1 MSNEQTEPTL
11 SLFSPQNSNT
21 RIYAQHCYAQPPA
34 LNFVFQGVLVGSVAA
49 IVAPGST
56 GKGFFSLGV
65 CLDLFTGKDL
75 LGLGI
80 GVNPMYP
87 MLTPEQKVA
96 FVTLEDQKEVIADR
110 LHSVI
115 KGYEMTVEQTI
126 KMDEQ
131 VHFMSL
137 QGELV
142 MDLVNG
148 RGEVNYGLAN
158 SMIAAYK
165 GYRLIILDTL
175 SRTHTAN
182 ENDNGHMATL
192 ISVFEYIAK
201 HTGAAFVFIH
211 HTNKGATLNGQGDQ
225 AGAARGAAAIT
236 DNIRCQLN
244 LSKITEEEAEKINVP
259 EDLRDKFL
267 WLHNSKVNYA
277 ESGRAHLLERTNGG
291 VLKKGENPHNRN
303 VGGKICQFQKG

>member
-1 MSNEQTEPTL
+1 MSNEQAEPTL

-21 RIYAQHCYAQPPA
+21 RIYTHQCFPEPA
-34 LNFVFQGVLVGSVAA
+34 PLDFVFQGVLAGSVAA

-65 CLDLFTGKDL
+65 CFDLYTGKNM
-75 LGLGI
+75 LGI
-80 GVNPMYP
+80 GIGVDPKYP
-87 MLTPEQKVA
+87 KLKPEQKVA
-96 FVTLEDQKEVIADR
+96 FVTLEDQKEVISNR

-115 KGYEMTVEQTI
+115 KGYEMTSEQTI
-126 KMDEQ
+126 RMDEQ

-148 RGEVNYGLAN
+148 RGEVNYVIAN
-158 SMIAAYK
+158 QMIEAYK

-182 ENDNGHMATL
+182 ENDNGQMATL

-201 HTGAAFVFIH
+201 HTGAAFVFVH

-244 LSKITEEEAEKINVP
+244 LSKITEEEAQHINVP
-259 EDLRDKFL
+259 ENLRHKFL

-277 ESGRAHLLERTNGG
+277 ESGSAHLLERVDGG
-291 VLKKGENPHNRN
+291 VLRKGENPHGNKRDYAN
-303 VGGKICQFQKG
+303 EY

>member
-1 MSNEQTEPTL
+1 MSNEQQEPKL
-11 SLFSPQNSNT
+11 SLFDPMNTSTRVFAQN
-21 RIYAQHCYAQPPA
+21 CFVQPPA
-34 LNFVFQGVLVGSVAA
+34 LDFVFQGVLAGSVAA

-65 CLDLFTGKDL
+65 CLDLYTGKNM
-75 LGLGI
+75 LGI
-80 GVNPMYP
+80 GIGEDPRYP
-87 MLTPEQKVA
+87 KLTADQKVA
-96 FVTLEDQKEVIADR
+96 FVTLEDQSEVVADR

-115 KGYEMTVEQTI
+115 KGYEMTGRETI
-126 KMDEQ
+126 EMDEQ

-148 RGEVNYGLAN
+148 RGEVNYSLAN
-158 SMIAAYK
+158 AMIKAYR

-182 ENDNGHMATL
+182 ENDNGQMATL

-201 HTGAAFVFIH
+201 HTGAAFVFVH
-211 HTNKGATLNGQGDQ
+211 HTNKGSTLNGMGDQ

-244 LSKITEEEAEKINVP
+244 LSKITEEEAQEINVP
-259 EDLRDKFL
+259 ENLRHKFL
-267 WLHNSKVNYA
+267 WLHNSKVNYT
-277 ESGRAHLLERTNGG
+277 ESGVAHLLERVDGG
-291 VLKKGENPHNRN
+291 VLRKGENPADQRSYKNEY
-303 VGGKICQFQKG
+303 

>member
-1 MSNEQTEPTL
+1 MSNEQAEPTL

-21 RIYAQHCYAQPPA
+21 RIYTHQCFPEPA
-34 LNFVFQGVLVGSVAA
+34 PLDFVFQGVLAGSVAA

-65 CLDLFTGKDL
+65 CFDLYTGKNM
-75 LGLGI
+75 LGI
-80 GVNPMYP
+80 GIGVDPKYP
-87 MLTPEQKVA
+87 KLKPEQKVA
-96 FVTLEDQKEVIADR
+96 FVTLEDQKEVISNR

-115 KGYEMTVEQTI
+115 KGYEMTSEQTI
-126 KMDEQ
+126 RMDEQ

-148 RGEVNYGLAN
+148 RGEVNYVIAN
-158 SMIAAYK
+158 QMIEAYK

-182 ENDNGHMATL
+182 ENDNGQMATL

-201 HTGAAFVFIH
+201 HTGAAFVFVH

-244 LSKITEEEAEKINVP
+244 LSKITEEEAQHINVP
-259 EDLRDKFL
+259 ENLRHKFL
-267 WLHNSKVNYA
+267 WLHNSKVNYT
-277 ESGRAHLLERTNGG
+277 ESGVAHLLERVDGG
-291 VLKKGENPHNRN
+291 VLRKGENPADQRSYKNEY
-303 VGGKICQFQKG
+303 

>member
-1 MSNEQTEPTL
+1 E
-11 SLFSPQNSNT
+11 NT
-21 RIYAQHCYAQPPA
+21 RVFAHHFFATPPP
-34 LNFVFQGVLVGSVAA
+34 LDFVFQGVLVGSVAA

-65 CLDLFTGKDL
+65 CLDLYTGKNV

-80 GVNPMYP
+80 GENPQYP
-87 MLTPEQKVA
+87 KLTADQKIA
-96 FVTLEDQKEVIADR
+96 FVTLEDQMNVVGTR
-110 LHSVI
+110 LHSAMHEY
-115 KGYEMTVEQTI
+115 GMTVRESI
-126 KMDEQ
+126 EMDEQ

-148 RGEVNYGLAN
+148 RGEVNYSMAN
-158 SMIAAYK
+158 TMIEAYK
-165 GYRLIILDTL
+165 GYRLIMLDTL
-175 SRTHTAN
+175 SRSHTAN
-182 ENDNGHMATL
+182 ENDNGQMATL

-244 LSKITEEEAEKINVP
+244 LSKITEEEAQHINIP
-259 EDLRDKFL
+259 ENLRHKFL
-267 WLHNSKVNYA
+267 WLHSSKVNYA
-277 ESGRAHLLERTNGG
+277 ESGNAHLLERGNGG
-291 VLKKGENPHNRN
+291 VLRKGENPVDQRN
-303 VGGKICQFQKG
+303 YKDEY

>member
-1 MSNEQTEPTL
+1 MSNEQAEPKL
-11 SLFSPQNSNT
+11 SLFNPKNSNT
-21 RIYAQHCYAQPPA
+21 RIFTHHCYAKPDP
-34 LNFVFQGVLVGSVAA
+34 LDFVFQGVLAGSVAA

-65 CLDLFTGKDL
+65 CFDLYTGKNM

-80 GVNPMYP
+80 GEDPKYP
-87 MLTPEQKVA
+87 KLTAEQKVA
-96 FVTLEDQKEVIADR
+96 FVTLEDQKEVISNR
-110 LHSVI
+110 LYSII
-115 KGYEMTVEQTI
+115 KGYEMTARETI
-126 KMDEQ
+126 EMDEQ

-142 MDLVNG
+142 MDLVDG
-148 RGEVNYGLAN
+148 RGVVNYEIAN
-158 SMIAAYK
+158 AMIKAYS

-182 ENDNGHMATL
+182 ENDNGQMATL
-192 ISVFEYIAK
+192 ISVFEHIAK
-201 HTGAAFVFIH
+201 RTGAAFVFVH

-244 LSKITEEEAEKINVP
+244 LSKLTEEEAQDINVP
-259 EDLRDKFL
+259 ENLRHNFL

-277 ESGRAHLLERTNGG
+277 ESGSSHLLERVDGG
-291 VLKKGENPHNRN
+291 VLRKGENPHDRN
-303 VGGKICQFQKG
+303 VGGKVCQFQKG

>member
-1 MSNEQTEPTL
+1 MSDEQQAPEL
-11 SLFSPQNSNT
+11 SLFDPSNT
-21 RIYAQHCYAQPPA
+21 RTRVFTQNCFVPPPP
-34 LNFVFQGVLVGSVAA
+34 LNFVFQGVLAGSVAA

-65 CLDLFTGKDL
+65 CFDLYTGKNM
-75 LGLGI
+75 LGI
-80 GVNPMYP
+80 GIGEDERYP
-87 MLTPEQKVA
+87 KLTPDQKVA
-96 FVTLEDQKEVIADR
+96 FVTLEDQSEVLANR

-115 KGYEMTVEQTI
+115 KGYCMTGKETIEM
-126 KMDEQ
+126 DNQ

-137 QGELV
+137 QGELL

-148 RGEVNYGLAN
+148 RGEVNYGMAN
-158 SMIAAYK
+158 AMIKAYK
-165 GYRLIILDTL
+165 GYRLIMLDTL

-182 ENDNGHMATL
+182 ENDNGQMATL

-244 LSKITEEEAEKINVP
+244 LSKVTEEEAVKAKIPAEV
-259 EDLRDKFL
+259 RHRFL

-277 ESGRAHLLERTNGG
+277 ESGSDHLLERTDGG
-291 VLKKGENPHNRN
+291 VLRKGENPADQPRDYSNEY
-303 VGGKICQFQKG
+303 

>member
-1 MSNEQTEPTL
+1 MSEQQQAPQLSVFNSKNEK
-11 SLFSPQNSNT
+11 T
-21 RIYAQHCYAQPPA
+21 RVFAHHFFATPPP
-34 LNFVFQGVLVGSVAA
+34 LDFVFQGVLVGSVAA

-65 CLDLFTGKDL
+65 CLDLYTGKNM

-80 GVNPMYP
+80 GENPQYP
-87 MLTPEQKVA
+87 KLTADQKIA
-96 FVTLEDQKEVIADR
+96 FVTLEDQMNVVGTR
-110 LHSVI
+110 LHSAMHE
-115 KGYEMTVEQTI
+115 YEMTVRESI
-126 KMDEQ
+126 EMDEQ

-148 RGEVNYGLAN
+148 RGEVNYGMAN
-158 SMIAAYK
+158 AMIEAYK

-182 ENDNGHMATL
+182 ENDNGQMATL

-201 HTGAAFVFIH
+201 HTGAAFVFVH

-244 LSKITEEEAEKINVP
+244 LSKITEEEAQHINIP
-259 EDLRDKFL
+259 ENLRHKFL
-267 WLHNSKVNYA
+267 WLHSSKVNYA
-277 ESGRAHLLERTNGG
+277 ESANAHLLERGNGG
-291 VLKKGENPHNRN
+291 VLRKGENPVDQRN
-303 VGGKICQFQKG
+303 YKDEY

>member
-1 MSNEQTEPTL
+1 MSEVQQVPQL
-11 SLFSPQNSNT
+11 SVFNPKNTNT
-21 RIYAQHCYAQPPA
+21 RVFAHHCFAPPPP
-34 LNFVFQGVLVGSVAA
+34 LDFVFQGVLAGSVAA

-65 CLDLFTGKDL
+65 CLDLYTGKNI
-75 LGLGI
+75 LGI
-80 GVNPMYP
+80 GIGENPKYP
-87 MLTPEQKVA
+87 KLTADQKVV
-96 FVTLEDQKEVIADR
+96 FVTLEDQNEVVADR
-110 LHSVI
+110 LHSII
-115 KGYEMTVEQTI
+115 KGYEMTARDTI
-126 KMDEQ
+126 EMDEQ

-148 RGEVNYGLAN
+148 RGEVNYRIAN
-158 SMIAAYK
+158 AMIEAYR

-182 ENDNGHMATL
+182 ENDNGQMATL

-201 HTGAAFVFIH
+201 HTGAAFVFVH

-244 LSKITEEEAEKINVP
+244 LSKITEEEAARIKVP
-259 EDLRDKFL
+259 ESLRHKFL

-277 ESGRAHLLERTNGG
+277 ESGTAHLLERSDGG
-291 VLKKGENPHNRN
+291 VLRKGENPIDQRSYKNEY
-303 VGGKICQFQKG
+303 

>member
-1 MSNEQTEPTL
+1 MNEQEQPTM
-11 SLFSPQNSNT
+11 SLFNPLNGNT
-21 RIYAQHCYAQPPA
+21 RIYTHQCFPEPA
-34 LNFVFQGVLVGSVAA
+34 PLDFVFQGVLAGSVAA

-65 CLDLFTGKDL
+65 CFDLYTGKNM
-75 LGLGI
+75 LGIGI
-80 GVNPMYP
+80 GVNPKYP
-87 MLTPEQKVA
+87 KLTPEQKVA
-96 FVTLEDQKEVIADR
+96 FVTLEDQKEVISDR
-110 LHSVI
+110 LHSMI
-115 KGYEMTVEQTI
+115 KGYDMAIRETI
-126 KMDEQ
+126 EMDEQ

-148 RGEVNYGLAN
+148 RGEVNYSLAN
-158 SMIAAYK
+158 SMIESYK

-182 ENDNGHMATL
+182 ENDNGQMATL

-244 LSKITEEEAEKINVP
+244 LSKLTEEEAQEIKVP
-259 EDLRDKFL
+259 ESLRHKFL

-277 ESGRAHLLERTNGG
+277 ESGSAHLLERTNGG
-291 VLKKGENPHNRN
+291 VLKKGENPHGNTSEDYSSAY
-303 VGGKICQFQKG
+303 